1 MAKRQDSGSSSAHQN
16 ERKIYDEDGIPET
29 TEDMRNVADESDED
43 EFEDTDD
50 VDDTDEEDEESIA

>member
-1 MAKRQDSGSSSAHQN
+1 MAKQDSGSSSAHQN

-43 EFEDTDD
+43 EFEDTED
-50 VDDTDEEDEESIA
+50 VDDGDEEDEESIA